1 MTKKPFEHVMGSS
14 LSRRTLLH
22 AGAGLVGGTLL
33 SGGLIR
39 PARAVGA
46 EPIGTWPAGSQG
58 DTVFIGASVPRTG
71 TYAVQGEDELKGY
84 QLAVEHINEGNELVI
99 RSLAQVQEGRA
110 RQAIE
115 ARRRRFRRQAE

>member
-46 EPIGTWPAGSQG
+46 EPLGTWPAGSQG

-84 QLAVEHINEGNELVI
+84 QLAVEHLNEGNELVI
-99 RSLAQVQEGRA
+99 KVSPKSKGRA
-110 RQAIE
+110 RQAVE
-115 ARRRRFRRQAE
+115 AQRRRFRRQAE